1 MDRWLNDRPAL
12 AYVNKLC
19 AWVVVN
25 NKSERISW
33 TDDPAE
39 LAWLSLW
46 VLQYKAT
53 IKEADRGTDNRTLKA
68 GGRRPS
74 CVSPR
79 PGSETPACFTV
90 AEGRRQCMSVKAS
103 SHSRI
108 KTIKVLCDRCKQI
121 VEGIRGEQFTAGF
134 YDMTKWEE
142 YRREN
147 EQYVCDSCMFADP
160 KYVERYGSCF

>member
-25 NKSERISW
+25 NKSELISW

-74 CVSPR
+74 RVSPR
-79 PGSETPACFTV
+79 PGRETPACFTV
-90 AEGRRQCMSVKAS
+90 AGRKETVHVS
-103 SHSRI
+103 
-108 KTIKVLCDRCKQI
+108 
-121 VEGIRGEQFTAGF
+121 
-134 YDMTKWEE
+134 
-142 YRREN
+142 
-147 EQYVCDSCMFADP
+147 
-160 KYVERYGSCF
+160 